1 MTTILSLGM
10 LSSAYAD
17 VASWYGGNF
26 HGKKAADGST
36 YNQNAMTAAAAP
48 HIKMGSKLKVTN
60 ISNNK
65 SVIVKVTDRGAFHKA
80 KYGYRTLDLSKGA
93 ARAIGVIGPG
103 TAKVRVELIKMAS
116 NKKQTS
122 IAVMNGFKPYIQ
134 VFVTEDK
141 DKAINIKNQVFS
153 NTSKQAFLEPQNG
166 VYRIKIGPL
175 TPKEANS
182 VLKNVQNIGYTNAF
196 FTAD

>member
-1 MTTILSLGM
+1 MIKRIFMTTILSLGM

-65 SVIVKVTDRGAFHKA
+65 SVIVKVTDRGSFHKA

-93 ARAIGVIGPG
+93 FSKIAPLNQGVV
-103 TAKVRVELIKMAS
+103 KV
-116 NKKQTS
+116 
-122 IAVMNGFKPYIQ
+122 
-134 VFVTEDK
+134 
-141 DKAINIKNQVFS
+141 
-153 NTSKQAFLEPQNG
+153 
-166 VYRIKIGPL
+166 KITKL
-175 TPKEANS
+175 
-182 VLKNVQNIGYTNAF
+182 
-196 FTAD
+196 

>member
-1 MTTILSLGM
+1 MIKRIFMTTILSLGM

-48 HIKMGSKLKVTN
+48 YIKMGSKLKVTN

-65 SVIVKVTDRGAFHKA
+65 SVIVKVTDRGSFHKA

-93 ARAIGVIGPG
+93 FSKIAPLSQGV
-103 TAKVRVELIKMAS
+103 AKV
-116 NKKQTS
+116 
-122 IAVMNGFKPYIQ
+122 
-134 VFVTEDK
+134 
-141 DKAINIKNQVFS
+141 
-153 NTSKQAFLEPQNG
+153 
-166 VYRIKIGPL
+166 KITKL
-175 TPKEANS
+175 
-182 VLKNVQNIGYTNAF
+182 
-196 FTAD
+196 